1 MLNVLRFIWDNVEPG
16 PRICPNSMGLPA
28 PLNQQLWSDSENKAA
43 LLWWNSD
50 VESTFYAPHVL
61 PPSTTRHTPPPHTR
75 LQPVAWSYSWNPKT
89 AFPFL
94 LKHFSPSAG
103 QTLWHC
109 GRCCPIRPCGLCCT
123 LTQGA
128 REPGGGCTSQPFGVL
143 LLRVRFASDE
153 STINSRK
160 DWGVCWFARI
170 ARRWTFG

>member
-1 MLNVLRFIWDNVEPG
+1 MLSLVPESVQTPWGYLHLWINNCGQIQKTKQLSCDETVMLKVLFTPHMYSH
-16 PRICPNSMGLPA
+16 P
-28 PLNQQLWSDSENKAA
+28 PLLD
-43 LLWWNSD
+43 
-50 VESTFYAPHVL
+50 TH
-61 PPSTTRHTPPPHTR
+61 PPPTHTR